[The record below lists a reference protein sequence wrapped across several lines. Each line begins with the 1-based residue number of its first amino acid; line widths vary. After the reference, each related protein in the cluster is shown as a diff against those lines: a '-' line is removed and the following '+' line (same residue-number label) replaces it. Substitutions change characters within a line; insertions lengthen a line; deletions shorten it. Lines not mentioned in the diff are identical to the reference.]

1 MGLCLHKKTEKP
13 FYPGTRLLT
22 HTHTNTIQQYVC
34 TWTTT
39 AWFLWLVPIINV
51 LSCSQQYPTL
61 FVGDVGSLPFHSRP
75 AIPPPFR
82 SQDQSPAV
90 LLCPAC
96 FLAVAW
102 AITFKTLRLV
112 TLTGIIYDVPL
123 NRFSREEFFFFL
135 LVSRTDDPRLPP
147 AAATATVTE
156 RTKINNYRIFGV
168 YSKWDVAARTSG
180 LNVKLFFFLLKKK
193 ILRNSNHC
201 RTLLW
206 SVDSE
211 SRS

>member
-1 MGLCLHKKTEKP
+1 MVWGYAYIIQKSPFILAPGFSHIHTPIQYNNMYAHERRLHGFYGLCP
-13 FYPGTRLLT
+13 S
-22 HTHTNTIQQYVC
+22 
-34 TWTTT
+34 
-39 AWFLWLVPIINV
+39 ASASINV
-51 LSCSQQYPTL
+51 LSCSQQFPTL

-123 NRFSREEFFFFL
+123 NRYSREEFFFFL
-135 LVSRTDDPRLPP
+135 QVSRTDVPAYLLPLQQLQWQKEQKQII
-147 AAATATVTE
+147 TE
-156 RTKINNYRIFGV
+156 YLVFIPNEMLLQELQ
-168 YSKWDVAARTSG
+168 G
-180 LNVKLFFFLLKKK
+180 LTWSCFF
-193 ILRNSNHC
+193 SC
-201 RTLLW
+201 
-206 SVDSE
+206 
-211 SRS
+211 

>member
-123 NRFSREEFFFFL
+123 NRYSREEFL
-135 LVSRTDDPRLPP
+135 LVSRTDVPASLLPLQQLQWQKEQKQII
-147 AAATATVTE
+147 TE
-156 RTKINNYRIFGV
+156 YLVFIPNEMLLQELQ
-168 YSKWDVAARTSG
+168 G
-180 LNVKLFFFLLKKK
+180 LTWSCFF
-193 ILRNSNHC
+193 SC
-201 RTLLW
+201 
-206 SVDSE
+206 
-211 SRS
+211 